1 MLKPMEA
8 AYLAGMIDG
17 DGTIS
22 FKNIDS
28 IEHQNPVITISSSD
42 LKMLVYIQSML
53 NGSLSSKKITIT
65 GSITYLYS
73 LEIKMNESV
82 YGALKQIQKL
92 LQSHIKIQEVERV
105 LDQYK
110 PESRAI
116 LPPNKTPRDML
127 VLKKAY

>member
-1 MLKPMEA
+1 MEA

-28 IEHQNPVITISSSD
+28 IEHQNSVITISSSD